1 LYVVPAAPLVPVAP
15 GAAPGAPAGDDPL
28 AIVPVVAF
36 FSSNPPL
43 APADGLAAPGAALG
57 LVLAPADAAARQP
70 VTVIVCAES
79 LDCAGR
85 DAGSP
90 LAGGCCAA
98 TPVAITALINVPKM
112 I

>member
-1 LYVVPAAPLVPVAP
+1 VLLAPL
-15 GAAPGAPAGDDPL
+15 G
-28 AIVPVVAF
+28 
-36 FSSNPPL
+36 
-43 APADGLAAPGAALG
+43 
-57 LVLAPADAAARQP
+57 AAARQP

-98 TPVAITALINVPKM
+98 TPVAIAPLSIMPKM